1 VKIEEPTIKQSNNP
15 EKSLQEA
22 LFTYLSD
29 FGKERE
35 IDYVILKEF
44 GLDIAVFYNKS
55 GIPSSRFIEV
65 KTYVGSRQGGVG
77 IGNSQGNGIQVDLL
91 LHSHEKLALFDNSIL
106 WVLGYGLQPIGS
118 ARYKIFSSVDAKNAA
133 MSGVKRGKQNNL
145 KISAL
150 SNDLV
155 TWEELLTRVS
165 RFVFD

>member
-1 VKIEEPTIKQSNNP
+1 MKIEEPTIKQSNNP

-106 WVLGYGLQPIGS
+106 GFWVMVYSRLDLPGI
-118 ARYKIFSSVDAKNAA
+118 KFSVVLMRK
-133 MSGVKRGKQNNL
+133 MPR
-145 KISAL
+145 
-150 SNDLV
+150 
-155 TWEELLTRVS
+155 
-165 RFVFD
+165 